1 MNVGEK
7 YKQGRY
13 TVLRK
18 LGWGHFSTV
27 WLVQD
32 NQTGGLGAMKV
43 RQGGKGRRGS
53 VEQGVSV
60 AERVCRWGAWS
71 KGGGGLKGCDL
82 MLEAE
87 RQPLVLSTVQLQRM
101 ALWALLVW
109 WAGGTGKGTCVCEVW
124 ALTLC
129 GRCKT

>member
-43 RQGGKGRRGS
+43 RHGGS
-53 VEQGVSV
+53 S
-60 AERVCRWGAWS
+60 
-71 KGGGGLKGCDL
+71 
-82 MLEAE
+82 
-87 RQPLVLSTVQLQRM
+87 
-101 ALWALLVW
+101 WARKIE
-109 WAGGTGKGTCVCEVW
+109 GK
-124 ALTLC
+124 
-129 GRCKT
+129 